1 MEVIYRLKTETEELL
16 ALMKQL
22 KNGYPDKE
30 IEIRVQEVEDETAYL
45 LKNEANRQHLLEAIE
60 EIRQGKSCHTMTM
73 EELES
78 MLS

>member
-45 LKNEANRQHLLEAIE
+45 LKNEANRQHLEEAIAADKA
-60 EIRQGKSCHTMTM
+60 GKYYRSMSM